1 MLWIVHGWAWFLSTS
16 VISELKNE
24 RQDTKWYFKK
34 SAKYRSFDQ
43 IRIWLVSTDGSLIG
57 LVFIGFTD
65 HVVQKQL
72 CSQLPTVGGRVLP
85 LCSADNARAG
95 FYRCSCLNH
104 SMRCRSGDNCVD
116 QPENRGYQL
125 ERPKIAEISRNSR
138 NLLRLSE
145 KQLKF
150 ADICGPSWLR

>member
-72 CSQLPTVGGRVLP
+72 SVHSFPPSAAACSRYAQLITRGR
-85 LCSADNARAG
+85 G
-95 FYRCSCLNH
+95 FTAVHVWTTACV
-104 SMRCRSGDNCVD
+104 VD
-116 QPENRGYQL
+116 QGTIALISQKIGDISWNGRKLRRRVE
-125 ERPKIAEISRNSR
+125 IAEICWDYQKNSW
-138 NLLRLSE
+138 NSLI
-145 KQLKF
+145 F
-150 ADICGPSWLR
+150 AGPPG